1 MQSIRPGAAASME
14 LKCSWLPRCAGE
26 YLLQC
31 LSMTTQIAIG
41 NAAESGIL
49 QLCMIFTLC
58 CLLLPT
64 QPFPIPSDLRLL
76 PCVQVSQLPTPFIFW
91 PSVSASL
98 RSRSCSRLTASLR
111 LFFSGVSV
119 ALLFLSLSRLCCT
132 LEPIQGGD
140 RPHRLTVDN

>member
-31 LSMTTQIAIG
+31 LSMATQLAIG

-64 QPFPIPSDLRLL
+64 QLFPIPSDPRLL
-76 PCVQVSQLPTPFIFW
+76 PCLQVSQLPTPFIFW
-91 PSVSASL
+91 CLSFL

-119 ALLFLSLSRLCCT
+119 ALLFLSRSRLCCS